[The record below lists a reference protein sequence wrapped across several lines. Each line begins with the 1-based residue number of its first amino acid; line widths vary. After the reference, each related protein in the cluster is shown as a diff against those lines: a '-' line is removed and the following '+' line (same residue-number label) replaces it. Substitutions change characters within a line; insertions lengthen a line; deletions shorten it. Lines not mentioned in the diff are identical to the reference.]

1 MGDNKMENSSPE
13 TTHVE
18 RIGDCDLV
26 VTRSFDAPARLVFAA
41 WTTPEIFVRWWVPKS
56 AGMRLLSWAMD
67 VRIGGAYRLEFG
79 HPAFDQPVAFF
90 GRYIELVA
98 DTRLSW
104 TNEESEDGPITRV
117 AFKVAGGKTQV
128 ILRDT
133 YPNKAAIDAAI
144 DSGSTSGWPEQYAQ
158 LDDVLA
164 QAGR

>member
-1 MGDNKMENSSPE
+1 MGDNKMENSAPQ

-18 RIGDCDLV
+18 RVGDCDLV

-90 GRYIELVA
+90 GKYIELVA

-117 AFKVAGGKTQV
+117 AFEEAGGKTQV

-133 YPNKAAIDAAI
+133 YPNKAALDAAI
-144 DSGSTSGWPEQYAQ
+144 ASGSTSGWPEQYAQ
-158 LDDVLA
+158 LDDVLG